1 MAISRAQLAKE
12 LEPGLNSL
20 FGLNYDEYDREYEEI
35 FSIEDSSRAFE
46 EEVLITGFGSAPT
59 KTEGQGVV
67 FDNASESFSARYT
80 HDTVALAFALTEEAI
95 EDNLYDSL
103 GKRYVKA
110 LAKSMANTKEIK
122 GADVL
127 NNAFSSSFT
136 GGDGVSLI
144 NTAHPLAGGGT
155 AANRA
160 TTMADLNETSLED
173 ALIDI
178 STFTDD
184 KGLTISVQA
193 DKLIVPPQLVFV
205 ADRILNSN
213 QRVGT
218 SDNDLNAIK
227 NTGVLPGGYSVNHYL
242 NDPDAFFILTSV
254 TAQGEGLKMFQRT
267 GMETSMEPDFS
278 TGNIRYKARERYS
291 FGFSDWRGIYGSQG
305 A

>member
-12 LEPGLNSL
+12 LEPGLNAL
-20 FGLNYDEYDREYEEI
+20 FGMSYDSYENEYEDI
-35 FSIEDSSRAFE
+35 FAIEDSNRAFE
-46 EEVLITGFGSAPT
+46 EEVLITGFGSAPL
-59 KTEGQGVV
+59 KSEGQGVQ
-67 FDNASESFSARYT
+67 FDNASESYTARYT
-80 HDTVALAFALTEEAI
+80 HDTVSLAFALTEEAV

-110 LAKSMANTKEIK
+110 LAKSMANTKEVK

-136 GGDGVSLI
+136 GGDGKSLI
-144 NTAHPLAGGGT
+144 ATDHPLAGGGS

-160 TTMADLNETSLED
+160 TTMADLNEASLED
-173 ALIDI
+173 NLIDI

-184 KGLTISVQA
+184 KGLIISVQA

-205 ADRILNSN
+205 ADRILNS
-213 QRVGT
+213 QGRSGT
-218 SDNDLNAIK
+218 ADNDLNSIR
-227 NTGVLPGGYSVNHYL
+227 NTGVVPGGYSVNHYL
-242 NDPDAFFILTSV
+242 TDPDAYFILTSV
-254 TAQGEGLKMFQRT
+254 TAAGEGLKMFQRSP
-267 GMETSMEPDFS
+267 METSMEPDFS

-291 FGFSDWRGIYGSQG
+291 FGFSDWRGVFGSQG